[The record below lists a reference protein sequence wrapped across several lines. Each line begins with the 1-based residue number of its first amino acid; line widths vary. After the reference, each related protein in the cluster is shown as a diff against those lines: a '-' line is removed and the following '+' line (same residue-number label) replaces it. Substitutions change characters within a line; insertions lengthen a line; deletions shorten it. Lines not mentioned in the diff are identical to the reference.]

1 MSYNAVDMPL
11 RRIKI
16 LFVTSELYP
25 LVKTGGL
32 ADVSASLPAALQ
44 SLGLDVRILLPGYAG
59 VMAQLPHTR
68 KAALISNVSAYY
80 PDCTLRTS
88 RVPDTNVPLMLLD
101 CPTLYHHENGPY
113 QDRSGS
119 DLPHNHLRFGLLGY
133 VAALLGGDESP
144 LTWRPDIVHCND
156 WQSGLA
162 PAYLHYMP
170 GTKPP
175 SIITIH
181 NLAFQ
186 GIFPLDIF
194 PWLGLPAQSFQ
205 MNGLEYYGNVSF
217 LKAGLFYAD
226 RITSVSPTY
235 TAEIQRAP
243 LGMGLQG
250 LLTTRRDHLTG
261 ILNGIDEKAWNP
273 HSDPHIPAHYDAID
287 LSNKRHNKRALQQ
300 RMGLDVNANVPLIG
314 VVSRLTHQ
322 KGIDMIVQ
330 IIPELMAR
338 GCQLAI
344 LGSGEAVHEN
354 ALLQFA
360 QQHPGKVAVKIDFDE
375 NLSHLITAGIDMF
388 LMPSRFEPCGLNQM
402 YSQRYGTPPIVS
414 ATGGLADTVIDCN
427 PETIA
432 AQEGSGFVFED
443 LQSSGLLTAIDR
455 ALTYYRDASV
465 WPKLQRAG
473 MERDFSWTTSAQRY
487 LDLYQSLLGIGN

>member
-1 MSYNAVDMPL
+1 MAL
-11 RRIKI
+11 RRIKV

-44 SLGLDVRILLPGYAG
+44 ALGLDVRILLPGYAS

-80 PDCTLRTS
+80 PDCTLRTARTPES
-88 RVPDTNVPLMLLD
+88 NVPLMLLD

-113 QDRSGS
+113 QDRAGN

-133 VAALLGGDESP
+133 VAALLGSDESP

-162 PAYLHYMP
+162 PAYLHFMP
-170 GTKPP
+170 GSKP
-175 SIITIH
+175 SSLITIH

-186 GIFPLDIF
+186 GIFPPESLA
-194 PWLGLPAQSFQ
+194 WLGLPPESFQ
-205 MNGLEYYGNVSF
+205 INGLEYYGSVSF

-235 TAEIQRAP
+235 AEEIQHAP

-250 LLTTRRDHLTG
+250 LLTTRRDHLSG
-261 ILNGIDEKAWNP
+261 ILNGIDEKSWNP
-273 HSDPHIPAHYDAID
+273 RSDPHIPAHYDAKD
-287 LSNKRHNKRALQQ
+287 LANKRVNKRALQQ
-300 RMGLDVNANVPLIG
+300 HMGLDMDDDVALIG

-322 KGIDMIVQ
+322 KGIDMIVAVM
-330 IIPELMAR
+330 PELMAR

-344 LGSGEAVHEN
+344 LGSGEAASET
-354 ALLQFA
+354 ALRQFA
-360 QQHPGKVAVKIDFDE
+360 RQHPGKIAVKIDFDE
-375 NLSHLITAGIDMF
+375 KLSHLITAGIDMF

-414 ATGGLADTVIDCN
+414 ATGGLADTVTDCN
-427 PETIA
+427 DATIA
-432 AQEGSGFVFED
+432 AQTASGIVFHD
-443 LQSSGLLTAIDR
+443 LQTSGLLTAIDR

-487 LDLYQSLLGIGN
+487 IDLYQSLLEVGR

>member
-1 MSYNAVDMPL
+1 MAL

-44 SLGLDVRILLPGYAG
+44 ALGLDVRILLPGYAS

-80 PDCTLRTS
+80 PDCTLRTT
-88 RVPDTNVPLMLLD
+88 RIPDSNVPLLLLD

-113 QDRSGS
+113 QDRVGN

-133 VAALLGGDESP
+133 VAALLGSDESP

-162 PAYLHYMP
+162 PAYLHFMP
-170 GTKPP
+170 GSKP
-175 SIITIH
+175 SSLMTIH

-186 GIFPLDIF
+186 GIFPPESLA
-194 PWLGLPAQSFQ
+194 WLGLPPESFQ
-205 MNGLEYYGNVSF
+205 INGLEYYGSVSF

>member
-1 MSYNAVDMPL
+1 MAL

-44 SLGLDVRILLPGYAG
+44 ALGLDVRILLPGYDS
-59 VMAQLPHTR
+59 VMAQLPHAR
-68 KAALISNVSAYY
+68 KAALISNVSAYF
-80 PDCTLRTS
+80 PDCTLRTA
-88 RVPDTNVPLMLLD
+88 RTPDSNVPLMLLD

-113 QDRSGS
+113 QDRAGN

-133 VAALLGGDESP
+133 VAALLGSDESP

-162 PAYLHYMP
+162 PAYLHFMP
-170 GTKPP
+170 GSKP
-175 SIITIH
+175 SSLITIH

-186 GIFPLDIF
+186 GIFPPESLA
-194 PWLGLPAQSFQ
+194 WLGLPPESFQ
-205 MNGLEYYGNVSF
+205 INGLEYYGSVSF

-235 TAEIQRAP
+235 AEEIQHAP

-250 LLTTRRDHLTG
+250 LLTTRRDHLSG
-261 ILNGIDEKAWNP
+261 ILNGIDETSWNP
-273 HSDPHIPAHYDAID
+273 RSDPHIPAHYDAND
-287 LSNKRHNKRALQQ
+287 LANKRVNKRALQQ
-300 RMGLDVNANVPLIG
+300 HMGLDMDAAVPLIG

-322 KGIDMIVQ
+322 KGIDMIVAVM
-330 IIPELMAR
+330 PELMER

-344 LGSGEAVHEN
+344 LGSGEAASET
-354 ALLQFA
+354 ALRQFA
-360 QQHPGKVAVKIDFDE
+360 RQHPGKIAVKIDFDE
-375 NLSHLITAGIDMF
+375 KLSHLITAGIDMF

-414 ATGGLADTVIDCN
+414 ATGGLADTVTDCN
-427 PETIA
+427 DATIA
-432 AQEGSGFVFED
+432 AQTASGIVIQD
-443 LQSSGLLTAIDR
+443 LQPSGLLTAIDR

-465 WPKLQRAG
+465 WPTLQRAG
-473 MERDFSWTTSAQRY
+473 MERDFSWTRSARRY
-487 LDLYQSLLGIGN
+487 LDLYQSLLEAGR

>member
-1 MSYNAVDMPL
+1 MSYNAIDMPL

-88 RVPDTNVPLMLLD
+88 RAPDTNVPLMLLD

-194 PWLGLPAQSFQ
+194 PWLGLPVQSFQ

>member
-1 MSYNAVDMPL
+1 MPL

-194 PWLGLPAQSFQ
+194 PWLGLPVQSFQ

>member
-1 MSYNAVDMPL
+1 MSYNAIDMPL

-194 PWLGLPAQSFQ
+194 PWLGLPVQSFQ